1 MNRYKWIA
9 ERVEDEL
16 WRCVENEK
24 EKERNSMHTKISTA
38 EYVWL

>member
-16 WRCVENEK
+16 WRCVEK